1 MPQPSPVQRAHVLP
15 EEGHDCEACLP
26 IPPRSSG
33 REMWID
39 KEGQVPEPI
48 SMLQLDQE
56 VDCVRSRARANSS
69 ADRRLEIA
77 VPVVLTLSAHFSLRF
92 NFIDE
97 LMQNWY
103 ESTDV
108 IISL

>member
-1 MPQPSPVQRAHVLP
+1 
-15 EEGHDCEACLP
+15 
-26 IPPRSSG
+26 
-33 REMWID
+33 MWID

-56 VDCVRSRARANSS
+56 VDCGRSRARANSS

>member
-39 KEGQVPEPI
+39 KADLDPFTR
-48 SMLQLDQE
+48 QLATLPKE
-56 VDCVRSRARANSS
+56 IPNRRAPLPHALG
-69 ADRRLEIA
+69 AGAGTHL
-77 VPVVLTLSAHFSLRF
+77 
-92 NFIDE
+92 
-97 LMQNWY
+97 
-103 ESTDV
+103 DV
-108 IISL
+108 TA